1 MEIQVQAVYMRKQM
15 RRWSTSCVELLF
27 LLQNNIKSS
36 TLILR
41 LVLRLWTQIATDTC
55 WNCLSAGFT

>member
-1 MEIQVQAVYMRKQM
+1 MEIQAQAVYMRKQM
-15 RRWSTSCVELLF
+15 RTWSTSCVKLLF
-27 LLQNNIKSS
+27 LLQKNIKSS

-55 WNCLSAGFT
+55 RNCLSA